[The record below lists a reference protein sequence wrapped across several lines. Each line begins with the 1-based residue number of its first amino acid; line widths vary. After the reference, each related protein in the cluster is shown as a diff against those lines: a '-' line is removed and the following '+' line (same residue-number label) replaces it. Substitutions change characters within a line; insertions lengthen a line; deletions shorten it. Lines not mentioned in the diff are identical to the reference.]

1 MVRAGTAARAI
12 AELSSALTAE
22 KERIMEKRWWKHT
35 VVGGVILAGLALGAP
50 AFGATPDAWITT
62 KAKLALLTT
71 SGVSSTDV
79 NVDTV
84 DGHVTLHGKVASEQE
99 KARAEQAARSVE
111 GVKDVRNMLVV
122 VPPSQQKAVEVADDQ
137 IKAQV
142 EKTLKAD
149 KSLADSDIEVASVNK
164 GVVVLSGTASSL
176 TDHLNAVADAR
187 GVRGVH
193 QVASEIKSPDTLSD
207 AEIWRDTKGKTAEA
221 ASSVSGAMSDMWITS
236 ASKVRLMAND
246 KTPSTEINVDT
257 NNGVVTLFGIVPSNA
272 SKSAAEAEVSK
283 VSGVKSVRNELQV
296 VPQQAQK
303 AVKANDA
310 DLKDSIAKKV
320 DKVVIDDSDIT
331 VDVKDGVVRLT
342 GEVERQTD
350 RLRALT
356 IARST
361 DGVRSVV
368 DELQVRVQ

>member
-1 MVRAGTAARAI
+1 MRLEKPPNI
-12 AELSSALTAE
+12 
-22 KERIMEKRWWKHT
+22 KEREIMNTTWWKRT
-35 VVGGVILAGLALGAP
+35 AVGGVMLAGLTFGAP
-50 AFGATPDAWITT
+50 TFAATPDAWVTT

-99 KARAEQAARSVE
+99 KARAEQAVR
-111 GVKDVRNMLVV
+111 GVDGVTDVRNMLVV
-122 VPPSQQKAVEVADDQ
+122 VPASQQKAVEVADDQ

-149 KSLADSDIEVASVNK
+149 KSLSDSNIEVASVNK
-164 GVVVLSGTASSL
+164 GVVVLRGTAASL

-187 GVRGVH
+187 GVRGVR

-207 AEIWRDTKGKTAEA
+207 AEIWRGTKGKTAET
-221 ASSVSGAMSDMWITS
+221 ASTVGGTVTDMWITS
-236 ASKVRLMAND
+236 AAKVRLIANE
-246 KTPSTEINVDT
+246 KTPATQINVDT
-257 NNGVVTLFGIVPSNA
+257 SRGVVTLFGMAPSDA
-272 SKSAAEAEVSK
+272 AKRAAEVEVSK
-283 VSGVKSVRNELQV
+283 VSGVKQVRNELQV
-296 VPQQAQK
+296 VPSEAQK
-303 AVKANDA
+303 AVKANDSEI
-310 DLKDSIAKKV
+310 KDMIAKKV
-320 DKVVIDDSDIT
+320 DKAVIDDSDIK
-331 VDVKDGVVRLT
+331 VDVKDGVVRLS
-342 GEVERQTD
+342 GEVEHQTD

-368 DELQVRVQ
+368 DDLQVKVQ

>member
-1 MVRAGTAARAI
+1 MQT
-12 AELSSALTAE
+12 
-22 KERIMEKRWWKHT
+22 WWKHT
-35 VVGGVILAGLALGAP
+35 LIGGAILAGLALGAP
-50 AFGATPDAWITT
+50 AFGATPDAWVTT
-62 KAKLALLTT
+62 KTKLALLTT

-84 DGHVTLHGKVASEQE
+84 DGHVTLHGKVESEQE
-99 KARAEQAARSVE
+99 KARAEQAARGVE

-122 VPPSQQKAVEVADDQ
+122 VPSSQKKAVEVADDQ

-142 EKTLKAD
+142 EKSLKAD
-149 KSLADSDIEVASVNK
+149 KSLADSSIEVASVNK

-187 GVRGVH
+187 GVRGVR

-207 AEIWRDTKGKTAEA
+207 AEIWRDTKGKTTEA
-221 ASSVSGAMSDMWITS
+221 ASTMGGAMSDMWITS
-236 ASKVRLMAND
+236 ASKVRLIAND
-246 KTPSTEINVDT
+246 KTPATEINVDT
-257 NNGVVTLFGIVPSNA
+257 NNGVVTLFGIVPNDTA
-272 SKSAAEAEVSK
+272 KRAAEAEVSK
-283 VSGVKSVRNELQV
+283 VSGVKSVHNELQV

-310 DLKDSIAKKV
+310 EIKESIAKKV
-320 DKVVIDDSDIT
+320 DKAVIDDSDIK

-342 GEVERQTD
+342 GEVGRQTD

-356 IARST
+356 IARAT

-368 DELQVRVQ
+368 DDLQVKVQ